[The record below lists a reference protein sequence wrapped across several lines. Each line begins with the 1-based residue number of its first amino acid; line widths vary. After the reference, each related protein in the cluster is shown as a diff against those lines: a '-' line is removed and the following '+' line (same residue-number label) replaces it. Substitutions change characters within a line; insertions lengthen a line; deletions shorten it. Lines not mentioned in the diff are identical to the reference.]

1 MPKRF
6 EELETGDTFAWKI
19 ESEDYPEF
27 NGRYLILTYY
37 YNKNY

>member
-19 ESEDYPEF
+19 ESEDYQS
-27 NGRYLILTYY
+27 LTGDI
-37 YNKNY
+37 